1 MCGIAGFTHI
11 RKAAPEGRI
20 KRATATIHHRG
31 PDETGVWESATVSL
45 GAVRLS
51 IIDLAGGDQPIVSE
65 DGKSV
70 IVFNGEIYNH
80 NEVRSELEA
89 LGHKFRSRC
98 DTEVVLRGFLEWDV
112 DCFKRLHGMFA
123 AALWNEDQKRLVL
136 VRDRMG
142 IKPLYLYSLGDDLY
156 FGSEMKVLFEHPEIP
171 RQLSLTGLNYFL
183 SLNYIPTPHT
193 MVEGI
198 TKLEP
203 GHWLEWRSG
212 GVTQG
217 AYWKLRAEQD
227 LKWTLDSAK
236 EKLDGLLKDSIK
248 EHLIADV
255 PLGIW
260 ASGGVDSSA
269 ILHYASE
276 VAGRKLKTFS
286 VSFLGRKFDESPYFR
301 MIAERYETDHHEFD
315 LNPNVELAT
324 AIEKMAWHSDEP
336 SADAGALP
344 VWFLSRMSRQHV
356 TVALSGEGADELFG
370 GYYTYLADRYARWM
384 RGVPRPLRQLGL
396 HAINLVPVSDD
407 KISLEYKMKRF
418 LKGSLLDPSA
428 AHAFWN
434 GTFTE
439 AERGQLLTGA
449 KFKPTVSLLETIAP
463 EFLNTG
469 KLNPFI
475 FLDQHYYLVDDILYK
490 CDRMSM
496 AHSLEVRPPFL
507 DHRIVEF
514 AASLPESLKIH
525 GGTLKYVLKET
536 MRGKLPDA
544 ILNRGKEGFD
554 IPAHDWFRSALKPL
568 LADTLTPQAIR
579 DCGLFRQGAIEQ
591 LMADHFERRANYGYH
606 LWGLLTLFLW
616 MKQWKI
622 TTGAALTTN

>member
-1 MCGIAGFTHI
+1 MCGIAGFTHF

-31 PDETGVWESATVSL
+31 PDETGVWESGTVSL